1 MVTGAMDMVMSG
13 EFGNTAFC
21 TMKLAP
27 FKTGAMLLEAVF
39 TISCPAPPA
48 LQLHRYLPLTMTR
61 IVIDNKGNDLSE
73 VLAEKLFNKLG
84 QPVRKLTAQEFIRHT
99 HSKIVA
105 MITHA
110 EQLAARLESSMIDTA
125 RTQMNNLQQSELK
138 RLQALAEVNPNIRQ
152 DEIDHL
158 VTETDE
164 LQHYLASAHLKLEAL
179 RVAVITE

>member
-1 MVTGAMDMVMSG
+1 MSG

-27 FKTGAMLLEAVF
+27 FKVGALLLETVF

-73 VLAEKLFNKLG
+73 VLTEKHFNKLG
-84 QPVRKLTAQEFIRHT
+84 QPVRKHTAQEFIRHT
-99 HSKIVA
+99 RAKIVT

-110 EQLAARLESSMIDTA
+110 EQLAAKLESSMIDTA
-125 RTQMNNLQQSELK
+125 RTQMQDLQQSELK
-138 RLQALAEVNPNIRQ
+138 RLKALAEVNPNIRQ

-158 VTETDE
+158 VAETDE
-164 LQHYLASAHLKLEAL
+164 LEHYLSSAHLKLEAL